1 MKLVVRV
8 RVALRSSSSS
18 LFLILIVRPSTAY
31 SQAGMYQR
39 KLYPPLHISAFNQR
53 TLNLEVDLNDVS
65 PFFMS
70 VLLPCLV
77 HGDPDEL
84 RAFLETK
91 ADRKSDSAAI
101 DAIWKVRHLKTRG
114 EWVSPSATSGETFVA
129 STMQKGWV
137 NQYVNAIVCHQCG
150 LSLLMLA
157 VTMAPA
163 SAVAEL
169 LVWGADPNYVCT
181 PCADC
186 SCVHTKNMEADRL
199 SVLGVAVKASIMSSV
214 YAHNESRRQPPPP
227 PPPPP
232 TPRTSRLPP
241 LSRPSPPP
249 LLRQL
254 LQPCSPRWSSPQ
266 SPIMRSQSVIR
277 VLLAAGCKVIPAV
290 WAEFRAPITPDSNFL
305 AVFEILLTGQVASI
319 PIQSVA
325 YAINCGFT
333 GVYSLLNSSGVCVN
347 WSLECLYNDLFQLM
361 TNDERAHVLLK
372 VPART
377 RQQKLY
383 KTSFCQFSL
392 VKLVRNVLPYLH
404 HQVTRRQNRHG
415 EAFFSRLLEEGA
427 KLQGWS
433 RIQTTAIVSIF
444 KRLVLESVD
453 QCLGRFAFRYG
464 VRRWRDYLK
473 GHWRCDFLRFE
484 NQMVCD
490 MSQHQCVRD
499 IQHDDKALS
508 CSQNKLSSLQSS
520 CRDVILS
527 SLLDNDDVMD
537 SVGDLPLPEITKDFL
552 LSNH

>member
-31 SQAGMYQR
+31 SQSGMYQR
-39 KLYPPLHISAFNQR
+39 KLYPPLHISACNQR
-53 TLNLEVDLNDVS
+53 TLNLEEDLNDVS

-91 ADRKSDSAAI
+91 ADRETDSAAI

-129 STMQKGWV
+129 STIQKGWV

-181 PCADC
+181 PRADC
-186 SCVHTKNMEADRL
+186 SCVHTKNMEADKL
-199 SVLGVAVKASIMSSV
+199 SALGVAVKANNMSCV
-214 YAHNESRRQPPPP
+214 YARNEVRRQ
-227 PPPPP
+227 PP

-254 LQPCSPRWSSPQ
+254 LQPCSLPQPPRWSPPQ
-266 SPIMRSQSVIR
+266 SPIARSQSVIR

-333 GVYSLLNSSGVCVN
+333 GVFSLLNSSGVCVN

-404 HQVTRRQNRHG
+404 HQITRRQNRHG

-433 RIQTTAIVSIF
+433 RVQTTAIVSIF
-444 KRLVLESVD
+444 KRLALESVD
-453 QCLGRFAFRYG
+453 RCLGRFAFRYG
-464 VRRWRDYLK
+464 VRRCRDYL
-473 GHWRCDFLRFE
+473 GYWPRRYDFLRFE

-537 SVGDLPLPEITKDFL
+537 SVGDLPLPETTKDFL